1 MCLRINV
8 MKLIFL
14 VLALFTFHAHAG
26 ALDEYK
32 SACEMIGFKP
42 ATPDFGDCV
51 LELRRKDKD
60 KPPPVVIQ
68 KKAPVVAKEQEVGV
82 EDIEDWSQVV
92 GDGSQEDGVCQKYGF
107 KVGKPDYKQCR
118 LNLDIAKREAEA
130 QDRIYQQQLRQYN
143 EQKRSYEAQVA
154 EAERKQKSKQVFNM
168 LMYGINRLGGSTHNE
183 AAPALYG
190 LPAYPKQPRPQIQ
203 HPPMQMYNGGSLTCR
218 WDTWRK
224 VYKCN

>member
-1 MCLRINV
+1 
-8 MKLIFL
+8 
-14 VLALFTFHAHAG
+14 LFSIYAHAG
-26 ALDEYK
+26 SLDEYK

-60 KPPPVVIQ
+60 KPPPVIVQ
-68 KKAPVVAKEQEVGV
+68 KKAPVVAKEKEVGV

-92 GDGSQEDGVCQKYGF
+92 GDGSQEDGVCQQYGF

-130 QDRIYQQQLRQYN
+130 QDRLYQQQVRQYN
-143 EQKRSYEAQVA
+143 EQKRAYAAQVA
-154 EAERKQKSKQVFNM
+154 EAERKKKAKDVFNL
-168 LMYGINRLGGSTHNE
+168 LMYGLNRAGGKTHDE
-183 AAPALYG
+183 SAPALYG
-190 LPAYPKQPRPQIQ
+190 LPAYPKQPRAPIQ
-203 HPPMQMYNGGSLTCR
+203 PIPIQPLGGKTYQCS

-224 VYKCN
+224 VYRCN

>member
-1 MCLRINV
+1 

-14 VLALFTFHAHAG
+14 VLAFFTFHAHAG
-26 ALDEYK
+26 SLDEYK

-68 KKAPVVAKEQEVGV
+68 KKAPVVAKEKEVGV

-92 GDGSQEDGVCQKYGF
+92 GDGSQEDGICQQYGF

-130 QDRIYQQQLRQYN
+130 QDRLYQQQVRQYN
-143 EQKRSYEAQVA
+143 EQKRAYAAQVA
-154 EAERKQKSKQVFNM
+154 EAERKKKAKDAFNM
-168 LMYGINRLGGSTHNE
+168 LMYGLNRWGGKTHDE

-190 LPAYPKQPRPQIQ
+190 LPAYPKQPRAPIQ
-203 HPPMQMYNGGSLTCR
+203 PIPIEPIGGRTLQCS

-224 VYKCN
+224 VYRCN